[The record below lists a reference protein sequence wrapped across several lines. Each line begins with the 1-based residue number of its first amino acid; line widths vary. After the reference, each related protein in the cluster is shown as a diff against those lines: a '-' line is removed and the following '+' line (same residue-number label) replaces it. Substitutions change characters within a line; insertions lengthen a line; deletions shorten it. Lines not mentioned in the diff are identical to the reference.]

1 VEPPS
6 DAHPGG
12 QDTPPGPEPGER
24 PRRVLDHAPAE
35 RYAAAASAAEARA
48 SAADQPARRA
58 ARGAG
63 VALVGSLAI
72 AILGG
77 PFSTTAGLVVVAAV
91 IGWLVGSVVRPAVG
105 LAVTIAVA
113 SVVVGLIGVWIYA
126 RLEGGVL
133 GLTDYLGEV
142 QGVLVPIQL
151 LLAGGVAAATIR

>member
-6 DAHPGG
+6 DAQPSG
-12 QDTPPGPEPGER
+12 QDLPPAPEPGER

-35 RYAAAASAAEARA
+35 RYAAAASAAAARA
-48 SAADQPARRA
+48 RTADQPARRA

-72 AILGG
+72 MVLGG
-77 PFSTTAGLVVVAAV
+77 PLSTTAGLVAVAAL

-105 LAVTIAVA
+105 LAVALAVA
-113 SVVVGLIGVWIYA
+113 SVVVGLVGVWVYA
-126 RLEGGVL
+126 RMEGGVL